1 MLKGIKHTK
10 PLNTTTKM
18 QHCNKPPIQYSNLL
32 LSIILL
38 LTTIILLQI
47 NQTNAQS
54 EDYFCGL
61 SWSHAADTCPHAC
74 PTGDDTECHDA
85 LEGNTDYGCFFF
97 TGCYDRIQAGDFT
110 AAPVIGPP
118 PPPPGEVGQPTP
130 APNTAYPTTTPTYS
144 YTLPI
149 KDLISNIILT
159 LKGVSNTIKNT
170 DDITQF
176 INIVQDALINEL
188 EDKNVVLESMNIV
201 GQQLGA
207 SFDYVDI
214 TLEITAKYTP
224 KPSSEDN
231 SIPNIYEIANNY
243 IGAKNGGRIIIAKLK
258 MAGLQTDS
266 SYFDKVSGLT
276 VSGGSSSVV
285 GGTDEPTARPSGT
298 PTVSVSYIVSVVF
311 ILSQLRML
319 LNIILFYFF
328 ASYYYSI

>member
-1 MLKGIKHTK
+1 
-10 PLNTTTKM
+10 M
-18 QHCNKPPIQYSNLL
+18 QHCNKPPTSTKLL
-32 LSIILL
+32 LSILIL
-38 LTTIILLQI
+38 ILLQI
-47 NQTNAQS
+47 NQITAQS

-61 SWSHAADTCPHAC
+61 SWSHAADNCPHAC

-85 LEGNTDYGCFFF
+85 LEGNTEYGCFFF
-97 TGCYDRIQAGDFT
+97 TGCADRIQAGDFT
-110 AAPVIGPP
+110 ASPVAGPP

-130 APNTAYPTTTPTYS
+130 APNTAYPTITPTYG
-144 YTLPI
+144 YTLPT

-176 INIVQDALINEL
+176 LDIVQDALVNEL
-188 EDKNVVLESMNIV
+188 EDKNVVLESMTIV

-214 TLEITAKYTP
+214 TLELIAKYTP
-224 KPSSEDN
+224 KPNGSEDN
-231 SIPNIYEIANNY
+231 SIPNIYEITNNY
-243 IGAKNGGRIIIAKLK
+243 ITTKNGGRIIIAKLK

-285 GGTDEPTARPSGT
+285 GGTDEPTARPAGL
-298 PTVSVSYIVSVVF
+298 PTVAVSIV
-311 ILSQLRML
+311 
-319 LNIILFYFF
+319 
-328 ASYYYSI
+328 

>member
-10 PLNTTTKM
+10 QINKTYTKM
-18 QHCNKPPIQYSNLL
+18 QHCNKPTTSINLL
-32 LSIILL
+32 LSILL
-38 LTTIILLQI
+38 LILLQI
-47 NQTNAQS
+47 NQTTAQS

-97 TGCYDRIQAGDFT
+97 TGCYDRIQAGDIT
-110 AAPVIGPP
+110 AAPVAGPP

-130 APNTAYPTTTPTYS
+130 APNTAYPTITPTYS

-176 INIVQDALINEL
+176 INIVQDALVGEL
-188 EDKNVVLESMNIV
+188 DDKNIIIETMNIV

-224 KPSSEDN
+224 KPSSSEESQ
-231 SIPNIYEIANNY
+231 SIPNIYDIANNY
-243 IGAKNGGRIIIAKLK
+243 IGVKNGGRIIIAKLK

-266 SYFDKVSGLT
+266 SYFDKVSGLS

-285 GGTDEPTARPSGT
+285 GGTDEPTMRPAGL
-298 PTVSVSYIVSVVF
+298 PTVAVS
-311 ILSQLRML
+311 
-319 LNIILFYFF
+319 IIF
-328 ASYYYSI
+328 